1 MANRVVEKFQALK
14 ESGKKGFIAY
24 IAAGD
29 PDLDATKQLVIEFD
43 RIGVDLVELGVPFSD
58 PLADGPVNQLAA
70 ERALKSGTNVKKILE
85 TVKQIRQSSEI
96 PIILFT
102 YFNPI
107 HHMGVEEFVAEA
119 AASGVDGVLALDLP
133 PEESK
138 EYKSL
143 MDMKDLCTVY
153 LLAPT
158 SSDERIDLIS
168 KFSSGF
174 IYYVSREGVTGM
186 REKMA
191 GDVGATVEKIRARS
205 GSPVAVG
212 FGIADEKMAAEVASY
227 ADAVVVGSAIVKK
240 IEENGDK
247 PDLVERVSEFVSGL
261 VNAVKK

>member
-1 MANRVVEKFQALK
+1 MANRVVEKFKELK

-29 PDLDATKQLVIEFD
+29 PDLEATKKLAIEFD
-43 RIGVDLVELGVPFSD
+43 RIGVDILELGVPFSD

-70 ERALKSGTNVKKILE
+70 ERALKSGTNVRKILE
-85 TVKQIRQSSEI
+85 TVKEIRQVSEI

-107 HHMGVEEFVAEA
+107 HYMGIEEFVAEA
-119 AASGVDGVLALDLP
+119 AACGVDGALTLDLP

-143 MDMKDLCTVY
+143 MGMKDLCTVY

-158 SSDERIDLIS
+158 SSDERVDLIS
-168 KFSSGF
+168 KYSEGF

-186 REKMA
+186 RGEMA
-191 GDVGATVEKIRARS
+191 SGVDSMVEKIRERS

-227 ADAVVVGSAIVKK
+227 SDAVVVGSAIVKK

-247 PDLVERVSEFVSGL
+247 PDLVERVSQFVSGL